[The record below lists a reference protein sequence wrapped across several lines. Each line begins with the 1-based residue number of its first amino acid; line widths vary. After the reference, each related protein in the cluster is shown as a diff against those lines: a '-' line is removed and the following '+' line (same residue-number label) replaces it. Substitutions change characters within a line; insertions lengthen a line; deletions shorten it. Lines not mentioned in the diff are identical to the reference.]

1 MNNLGAIHFFLFYF
15 YAVQLSNLHR
25 QAEMNSFP
33 LNTKGL
39 WISVV
44 GLLKKIFVYQKTKTA
59 LNILSFV
66 CFSLKFV

>member
-1 MNNLGAIHFFLFYF
+1 
-15 YAVQLSNLHR
+15 
-25 QAEMNSFP
+25 MNSFP